1 MLHVTRYSKNLNNV
15 QVERPSYQKHLGIIL
30 DEKLNFKQHIDGAIS
45 KVNKGISVIKDFD
58 TFCQG
63 NHSSQFTKLFKD
75 LYLMMV
81 VSFMTNLI
89 ICLSVKN

>member
-1 MLHVTRYSKNLNNV
+1 MLHVTRYSKNLNSV
-15 QVERPSYQKHLGIIL
+15 QVESPSYQKHLGIIL
-30 DEKLNFKQHIDGAIS
+30 DEKLNFKQDIDGAIS
-45 KVNKGISVIKDFD
+45 KVNKGIPVIKNFD